1 MVEKGFEVI
10 SEFNF
15 LVFLIPFIPFFASM
29 ITLIF
34 GKKYFKENSH
44 WLPVLGVFTSFLISL
59 KVLLDVIHGKIYDFD
74 LYKWI
79 VAGHLKVG
87 LGFLVDPLSIMMTC
101 MVLSLSFLI
110 HVYSIGYMHDD
121 KGYYRFF
128 SYISLFTFSM
138 LMLVLSNNL
147 LQLFLGWEAVGLCS
161 YLLIGFWYEK
171 RSAANAAKKA
181 FIVNRVGDFGFALG
195 VFSVFYFIGSLYYT
209 DLFKHLDLIAN
220 KYISFWGLKVHV
232 PFLIAFLLFCGAMG
246 KSAQFPL
253 HVWLPDA
260 MEGPTPVSALIH
272 AATMVTAG
280 VFMVSRLHSLFE
292 LSNAAMAM
300 VAFVGAFTCFMAGS
314 IAPTRF
320 DIKRIIAYSTMSQL
334 GYMFMACGVGAFAVG
349 MFHLFTHAYFKA
361 LLFLGSGSVIHALHT
376 NDIRKMGGLKKFMP
390 VTYITF
396 LIGSLALAGVPGFA
410 GFFSKDA
417 ILSMSF
423 FSKYP
428 WGKAVWFVGL
438 VVVLLT
444 SFYTFRLIFRA
455 FCGEYKGPKD
465 HRIHESPKVMTI
477 PLIILAIGAIV
488 TGYLGVPEAL
498 GGHPIF
504 YHFLEPVLGK
514 PHVVEGSK
522 TVEYTLMALSVS
534 VCFFGIFLAWLT
546 YMKYPSLQYV
556 ISSNFRRFYE
566 FFYRKWY
573 FDEVYNCVFVQG
585 ALWLGKWVVIKIS
598 DNIIIDGAINGSAWL
613 VRTVGQGLRKVHN
626 GIVNYYS
633 AFVLIGLVI
642 YFIGYLILMK

>member
-1 MVEKGFEVI
+1 MVEKSFEVI
-10 SEFNF
+10 RSFNL
-15 LVFLIPFIPFFASM
+15 LVFLIPFIPFFCSM
-29 ITLIF
+29 VTLIF
-34 GKKYFKENSH
+34 GKKFFKEKAH

-59 KVLLDVIHGKIYDFD
+59 RVLLDVIHGKIYQFD
-74 LYKWI
+74 LWTWI
-79 VAGHLKVG
+79 AASKLKVG

-110 HVYSIGYMHDD
+110 HVYPIGYMEGD

-147 LQLFLGWEAVGLCS
+147 VQLFLGWEAVGLCS

-171 RSAANAAKKA
+171 KSAANAAKKA

-209 DLFKHLDLIAN
+209 DIFHHLNLISG
-220 KYISFWGLKVHV
+220 KYLSIFGVKVYV

-292 LSNAAMAM
+292 LSEAAMGM
-300 VAFVGAFTCFMAGS
+300 VAFVGAFTCFMAAS

-361 LLFLGSGSVIHALHT
+361 LLFLGSGSVIHALHY
-376 NDIRKMGGLKKFMP
+376 NDIRKMGGLRKFMP
-390 VTYITF
+390 ITFWTF

-417 ILSMSF
+417 ILGMAF

-428 WGKAVWFVGL
+428 WGKWVWFVGW
-438 VVVLLT
+438 VVVGLT

-455 FCGEYKGPKD
+455 FCGEFKGHKD
-465 HRIHESPKVMTI
+465 HFIHESPKVMTI
-477 PLIILAIGAIV
+477 PLIILAIAAVV
-488 TGYLGVPEAL
+488 TVYLAVPEAL

-504 YHFLEPVLGK
+504 YKFLEPVLGE

-522 TVEYTLMALSVS
+522 LTEYILMSLSVGM
-534 VCFFGIFLAWLT
+534 CFFGIFLAWFI
-546 YMKYPSLQYV
+546 YMKRPGLQYLMSTYLRPV
-556 ISSNFRRFYE
+556 YNFL
-566 FFYRKWY
+566 YRKWY
-573 FDEVYNCVFVQG
+573 FDEVYNCVFVRST
-585 ALWLGKWVVIKIS
+585 LWLGKWAVTKVADS
-598 DNIIIDGAINGSAWL
+598 IIIEGIVNGSAWI
-613 VRTVGQGLRKVHN
+613 VRNVGRGLSRVQN
-626 GIVNYYS
+626 GVVNYYEV
-633 AFVLIGLVI
+633 FVLVGVI
-642 YFIGYLILMK
+642 LYFVVYLIIK